1 MSEPVDNEA
10 EGTGGKGGLVLDQRL
25 GGLEAGREVA
35 AELYLDW
42 DARRRTRMAVTLSDG
57 RRAWVQLERP
67 AAGQHSVLRDG
78 EGLGGADEAGAAGG
92 LVVRVRA
99 QAEALWEV
107 RADDAVSLARCAY
120 HLGNRH
126 AQVEVTGDCVRTPAD
141 PVMRAMLEQLGATVT
156 AVSAPFDPEVG
167 AYAHQGDH
175 VHQHGH
181 GVARIHNFVRRP

>member
-1 MSEPVDNEA
+1 MSESATGESGEA
-10 EGTGGKGGLVLDQRL
+10 SGKGGLVLDQRL
-25 GGLEAGREVA
+25 GALEAGREVA
-35 AELYLDW
+35 AEVFLDW
-42 DARRRTRMAVTLSDG
+42 DSRRRTRMAVSLSDG

-78 EGLGGADEAGAAGG
+78 EGLGGGDGV
-92 LVVRVRA
+92 VVRVRA

-126 AQVEVTGDCVRTPAD
+126 AQVEVAGDCVRTPAD

-156 AVSAPFDPEVG
+156 AVDAPFDPEVG

-181 GVARIHNFVRRP
+181 GVARIHDFVRKP